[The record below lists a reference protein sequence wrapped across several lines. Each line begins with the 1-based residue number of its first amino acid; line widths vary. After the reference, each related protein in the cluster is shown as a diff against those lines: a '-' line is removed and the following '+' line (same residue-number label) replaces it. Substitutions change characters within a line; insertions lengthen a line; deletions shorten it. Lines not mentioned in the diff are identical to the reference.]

1 MDTDKIYIA
10 FLILLIISYFVLTY
24 IFRNKKNDKVQS
36 KKLNIFFVL
45 YILFYIYFGFVNY
58 KDNDNTLAV
67 KTKLLRKLNN
77 EKIND
82 KDDSNANSNAIN
94 KKMNIIIKYVLQC
107 LKTIVVLIVIYEV
120 LYRYIDVCL
129 IPINK
134 WLTKDNNA
142 ISYQCIYIF
151 CSVLLVFILEYCLG
165 VLEKMMLNRVIL
177 HNPYYS
183 EAFFV
188 LSALTIYMILH
199 CIILAMDVYNESNQE
214 IKFNMF
220 I

>member
-82 KDDSNANSNAIN
+82 KNMLFRIHPMGILDSFRNTFWGVKGSSRYR
-94 KKMNIIIKYVLQC
+94 MMSMIIR
-107 LKTIVVLIVIYEV
+107 T
-120 LYRYIDVCL
+120 
-129 IPINK
+129 
-134 WLTKDNNA
+134 
-142 ISYQCIYIF
+142 
-151 CSVLLVFILEYCLG
+151 
-165 VLEKMMLNRVIL
+165 
-177 HNPYYS
+177 
-183 EAFFV
+183 
-188 LSALTIYMILH
+188 
-199 CIILAMDVYNESNQE
+199 
-214 IKFNMF
+214 
-220 I
+220 

>member
-142 ISYQCIYIF
+142 ISYQCT
-151 CSVLLVFILEYCLG
+151 
-165 VLEKMMLNRVIL
+165 
-177 HNPYYS
+177 
-183 EAFFV
+183 FFV
-188 LSALTIYMILH
+188 LYYWYLFWSI
-199 CIILAMDVYNESNQE
+199 V
-214 IKFNMF
+214 
-220 I
+220 

>member
-107 LKTIVVLIVIYEV
+107 LKTIVAFLSELSFLPSFLPSFRRI
-120 LYRYIDVCL
+120 
-129 IPINK
+129 
-134 WLTKDNNA
+134 A
-142 ISYQCIYIF
+142 A
-151 CSVLLVFILEYCLG
+151 G
-165 VLEKMMLNRVIL
+165 VL
-177 HNPYYS
+177 H
-183 EAFFV
+183 AFF
-188 LSALTIYMILH
+188 LH
-199 CIILAMDVYNESNQE
+199 
-214 IKFNMF
+214 
-220 I
+220 